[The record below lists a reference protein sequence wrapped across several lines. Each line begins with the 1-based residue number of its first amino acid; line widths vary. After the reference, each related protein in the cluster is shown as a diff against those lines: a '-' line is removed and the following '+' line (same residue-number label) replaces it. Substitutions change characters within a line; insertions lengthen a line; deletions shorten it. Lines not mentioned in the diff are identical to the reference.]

1 MELLRQIPG
10 LEEKILAADVI
21 DFVNEAHITIA
32 TDMKDPNPEVLLAGN
47 DDTMSRLIRLTPAGF
62 GALPQSKIEA
72 ILRRTAEELGGDLRF
87 STRLESFDEDD
98 DGVVATLVD
107 LPTGRRYR
115 VAADYLVA
123 ADGWQA
129 PVREWLELPT
139 HGVGELWR
147 CRTILFDADLTE
159 LLAGR
164 KALLTYF
171 KNDEFTGLAAYLE
184 NAREVFG
191 VSGAHLLGINYFI
204 ERGES
209 DDDFTDERCVELVRK
224 AMVEPDLEV
233 TITDQSTFVIAHR
246 VADRMREGR
255 VFLAGDSAHVM
266 PQTGGLGGAT
276 AIQDGYDI
284 AWRIAAVVAGYAG
297 PNLLTGYDAERR
309 PVGSRP
315 PTGSCT
321 ASRTDGATAQD
332 VAVRRGGEPGLGA
345 PGLPGPLAVRQHR
358 TRRRRRPAG
367 GSELAQARPG
377 SRAPHVPVRHGDRE
391 ISLLDLFGRDH
402 VLLLGSPGT
411 PWRAAAEKQAA
422 ALGVPLPVYAFGA
435 DLTDHTGEAARRYDL
450 GPTPPSWSGRTATW
464 GGGPCPG
471 PTTRNGRCATPS
483 PPSSAA
489 LPSRSSR
496 RSGPS
501 RRCGVP
507 RSGSSPTSA
516 ADVSRIAVVG
526 AGMAGLAA
534 ALFCARRGHEVTL
547 LSATPPRRRTARA
560 RTGGSPTGTG
570 RACRRDGTRTGSWPG
585 RAGCWPRRRRTS
597 WTTSSRPA
605 RCGCR
610 SAACTPGRRRPT
622 VRARRPAADAQ
633 AVLRRAVG
641 REPTVRL
648 RPGATARALV
658 TGRPDGG
665 VPTVDGV
672 GSTPARWCPP
682 TSSWTP
688 PDGTPGCSTRSTC
701 AARPRWCIRAGSST

>member
-1 MELLRQIPG
+1 MSEDAIEHRTRVIVVGAGYAGLTAALFLAWRGVPVTLVERHPSTSVQPKAFGIVHRSMELLRQIPG

-171 KNDEFTGLAAYLE
+171 KNDEFTGLYAYLE

-309 PVGSRP
+309 PVGES
-315 PTGSCT
+315 T
-321 ASRTDGATAQD
+321 ANRQLHRLSERMAPQLKTLQFAEEVSPVWEHLGYRVHSPFVSTEPDDDGD
-332 VAVRRGGEPGLGA
+332 LLEDP
-345 PGLPGPLAVRQHR
+345 
-358 TRRRRRPAG
+358 
-367 GSELAQARPG
+367 ELAQARPG

-450 GPTPPSWSGRTATW
+450 GPDTAVLVRPDGYVVWRALSRPDDPERALRDALTTVLGRAPEPVEPPQWSE
-464 GGGPCPG
+464 P
-471 PTTRNGRCATPS
+471 
-483 PPSSAA
+483 A
-489 LPSRSSR
+489 L
-496 RSGPS
+496 
-501 RRCGVP
+501 
-507 RSGSSPTSA
+507 
-516 ADVSRIAVVG
+516 
-526 AGMAGLAA
+526 
-534 ALFCARRGHEVTL
+534 
-547 LSATPPRRRTARA
+547 RRTAIRFF
-560 RTGGSPTGTG
+560 SNI
-570 RACRRDGTRTGSWPG
+570 RR
-585 RAGCWPRRRRTS
+585 
-597 WTTSSRPA
+597 
-605 RCGCR
+605 
-610 SAACTPGRRRPT
+610 
-622 VRARRPAADAQ
+622 
-633 AVLRRAVG
+633 
-641 REPTVRL
+641 
-648 RPGATARALV
+648 
-658 TGRPDGG
+658 
-665 VPTVDGV
+665 
-672 GSTPARWCPP
+672 
-682 TSSWTP
+682 
-688 PDGTPGCSTRSTC
+688 
-701 AARPRWCIRAGSST
+701 